1 VTLVLVAWLAVVS
14 ILAHPFYIE
23 YFNEFAGGARNGY
36 KYLLDSNLD
45 WGQDLKRLKKYL
57 ADRKVDH
64 CYLAFSGVEKAIA
77 YYSIKATVIEA
88 TEARSLQ
95 QGTLVISAML
105 LMRPEWAWLREQH
118 QPTDRVGY
126 SLFVYKIGG

>member
-1 VTLVLVAWLAVVS
+1 MLSRGQRLVFGVRD
-14 ILAHPFYIE
+14 E
-23 YFNEFAGGARNGY
+23 RAGGARNGY

-45 WGQDLKRLKKYL
+45 WGQDVKHLKKYL
-57 ADRKVDH
+57 ADRNVNH
-64 CYLAFSGVEKAIA
+64 CYLAYSGVEKAIT
-77 YYSIKATVIEA
+77 YYGIKSTGIVEA

-118 QPTDRVGY
+118 RPIDRVGY
-126 SLFVYKIGG
+126 TLFIYKIGG